1 MPCFRLCIIHTWVKF
16 SVQNNAATNAGSH
29 SDANQT
35 ILVPPRAPSSFPK
48 SGGIGIVLHRNFH
61 LEQPAKIFND
71 IAALP
76 SRKEIHVPNFSA
88 KWIHGPPPATPDPRH
103 F

>member
-1 MPCFRLCIIHTWVKF
+1 MPDFRVCIIHTSVKL
-16 SVQNNAATNAGSH
+16 SVENNAATNAGSH

-61 LEQPAKIFND
+61 LEQPSKIFND

-76 SRKEIHVPNFSA
+76 PRKAIDAANLSS
-88 KWIHGPPPATPDPRH
+88 KSIDCPRAAH
-103 F
+103 HDSGD